1 MLKVIYWVKSK
12 VLWAL
17 FTVQVLETSVD
28 FKVLGVLVEFKVLGA
43 LVEFKVF
50 GEFVSGLGL
59 KYFESC
65 LWKHLVGRSIV
76 KLVKK
81 CQVRSK
87 GQKISKGNF
96 DVFNFLKGQLC

>member
-43 LVEFKVF
+43 LN
-50 GEFVSGLGL
+50 S
-59 KYFESC
+59 
-65 LWKHLVGRSIV
+65 RI
-76 KLVKK
+76 
-81 CQVRSK
+81 
-87 GQKISKGNF
+87 
-96 DVFNFLKGQLC
+96 